1 MVAADAAASTGKYSR
16 HPCNPRSDCK
26 CWKPDGAWERSEK
39 GDAADTAAATT
50 LTTRPAGEHGKVIA
64 EGQHKQS
71 IMFLAER
78 FQIFQAQN
86 ANACRTTDS
95 ARGLPPYRPRTKR
108 PGRAALSSSS

>member
-50 LTTRPAGEHGKVIA
+50 LTTRPAGEHDKVIA
-64 EGQHKQS
+64 EGQHKES

-78 FQIFQAQN
+78 PASHWVLFSIFQVQN
-86 ANACRTTDS
+86 AQRVSQLQRQRRRVVA
-95 ARGLPPYRPRTKR
+95 LPATH
-108 PGRAALSSSS
+108 